1 MKLNVQAA
9 ELAMAEHGY
18 GKNELAEAMDVSR
31 QTVYWYFAGNA
42 IKPKMAKRFADA
54 LAVPVRDIID
64 EEPMEGQPE
73 KGGADGRAEL

>member
-18 GKNELAEAMDVSR
+18 GKNELAKAMDVSR

-42 IKPKMAKRFADA
+42 IKPKMAKRFSDA
-54 LAVPVRDIID
+54 LGVPVRDLLEND
-64 EEPMEGQPE
+64 PEGREEVANG
-73 KGGADGRAEL
+73 